1 MKSFA
6 VIGLLACFIGA
17 LMTTVASEETFETPE
32 NQENNSELGAP
43 EETVEN
49 DEVDKEDDES
59 EDGDDHEMDDPE
71 R

>member
-17 LMTTVASEETFETPE
+17 LMTTVPSEETLETPE
-32 NQENNSELGAP
+32 NQENNSELDAP
-43 EETVEN
+43 EETVAS
-49 DEVDKEDDES
+49 DEVDKEGDES
-59 EDGDDHEMDDPE
+59 EDGDDEMDDPE

>member
-17 LMTTVASEETFETPE
+17 LMTTVPSEETLKTPK
-32 NQENNSELGAP
+32 NQENNSELDAP
-43 EETVEN
+43 EETIEN
-49 DEVDKEDDES
+49 DEVDKEGDES
-59 EDGDDHEMDDPE
+59 EDGDDEMDDPE

>member
-17 LMTTVASEETFETPE
+17 LMTTVPSEETLETPE

-43 EETVEN
+43 EETLEN

-59 EDGDDHEMDDPE
+59 EDGDDEMDDPE

>member
-17 LMTTVASEETFETPE
+17 LMTTVPSEETLETPE
-32 NQENNSELGAP
+32 NQENNVELGAP

-49 DEVDKEDDES
+49 DEVDKEGDES
-59 EDGDDHEMDDPE
+59 EDGDDEMDDPE

>member
-17 LMTTVASEETFETPE
+17 LMTTVASEETFETLE
-32 NQENNSELGAP
+32 NQENNSELGAA

-49 DEVDKEDDES
+49 DEVDKGGDEIS
-59 EDGDDHEMDDPE
+59 EDGDDEMDDPE

>member
-17 LMTTVASEETFETPE
+17 LMTTVPSEETLETPE
-32 NQENNSELGAP
+32 NQENNSELDAP

-49 DEVDKEDDES
+49 DEVDKEGDAS
-59 EDGDDHEMDDPE
+59 EDGDDQMDDPE

>member
-6 VIGLLACFIGA
+6 VIGLLAFFIGA
-17 LMTTVASEETFETPE
+17 LMQTTVPSEETFETPE
-32 NQENNSELGAP
+32 NQENIGELGAP

-49 DEVDKEDDES
+49 DDVDKEGDES
-59 EDGDDHEMDDPE
+59 KDGDDEMDDPE

>member
-6 VIGLLACFIGA
+6 TIGLLSFFIGA

-32 NQENNSELGAP
+32 NQENNGELVAP

-49 DEVDKEDDES
+49 DEVGKEDDES
-59 EDGDDHEMDDPE
+59 EDGDDEMDYPK

>member
-17 LMTTVASEETFETPE
+17 LMKTVPSEETLETPE
-32 NQENNSELGAP
+32 NQENNGELGAP
-43 EETVEN
+43 EETVDN
-49 DEVDKEDDES
+49 DEVDKEGDES
-59 EDGDDHEMDDPE
+59 EDGDDEMDDPE

>member
-43 EETVEN
+43 KETVEN
-49 DEVDKEDDES
+49 DEVDKEDDAS
-59 EDGDDHEMDDPE
+59 EDGDDEMDDPE

>member
-17 LMTTVASEETFETPE
+17 LMITVASEETFETPE

-43 EETVEN
+43 EETLEN

-59 EDGDDHEMDDPE
+59 EDGDDEMDDPE

>member
-1 MKSFA
+1 
-6 VIGLLACFIGA
+6 
-17 LMTTVASEETFETPE
+17 MTTVASEETFETPE

-49 DEVDKEDDES
+49 DEVDKEDDAS
-59 EDGDDHEMDDPE
+59 EDGDDEMDDPE

>member
-17 LMTTVASEETFETPE
+17 LMTTVPSEETLETPE

-43 EETVEN
+43 EETLEN
-49 DEVDKEDDES
+49 DEVDKEGDES
-59 EDGDDHEMDDPE
+59 EDGDDEMDDPE

>member
-6 VIGLLACFIGA
+6 TIGLLAFFIGA

-32 NQENNSELGAP
+32 NQENNGELGAP
-43 EETVEN
+43 KETVEN
-49 DEVDKEDDES
+49 DEVDKEDDVRK
-59 EDGDDHEMDDPE
+59 DGDDEIDDHE

>member
-6 VIGLLACFIGA
+6 VIGLLACFIGT

-32 NQENNSELGAP
+32 SQENNGELGAP

-49 DEVDKEDDES
+49 DEVDKEGDES
-59 EDGDDHEMDDPE
+59 KDGDDEMDDPE

>member
-17 LMTTVASEETFETPE
+17 LMTTVASEETLGTPE
-32 NQENNSELGAP
+32 NQENNSELDAP

-49 DEVDKEDDES
+49 DEVHKEGDES
-59 EDGDDHEMDDPE
+59 EDGDDEMDDPE

>member
-6 VIGLLACFIGA
+6 AIGLLACFIGA
-17 LMTTVASEETFETPE
+17 LMITVASEETFETPE
-32 NQENNSELGAP
+32 NQENNSELDAP

-49 DEVDKEDDES
+49 DEVDKEDDAS
-59 EDGDDHEMDDPE
+59 EDGDDEMDDPE

>member
-17 LMTTVASEETFETPE
+17 LMTTVPSEETLETPE

-49 DEVDKEDDES
+49 DEVDKEDDAS
-59 EDGDDHEMDDPE
+59 EDGDDEMDDPE

>member
-17 LMTTVASEETFETPE
+17 LMTTVASEETLETPK
-32 NQENNSELGAP
+32 NQENNSELDAP
-43 EETVEN
+43 EETIEN
-49 DEVDKEDDES
+49 DEVDKEGDES
-59 EDGDDHEMDDPE
+59 EDGDDEMDDPE

>member
-6 VIGLLACFIGA
+6 VIALLACFTGA
-17 LMTTVASEETFETPE
+17 LITIVASEETFEIPE
-32 NQENNSELGAP
+32 NQEDNRELDAP

-49 DEVDKEDDES
+49 GEVDEEGDES
-59 EDGDDHEMDDPE
+59 EDGDDEMDDPE

>member
-1 MKSFA
+1 
-6 VIGLLACFIGA
+6 
-17 LMTTVASEETFETPE
+17 MTTVASEETFETPE

-43 EETVEN
+43 EETLEN

-59 EDGDDHEMDDPE
+59 EDGDDEMDDPE

>member
-17 LMTTVASEETFETPE
+17 LMTTVPSEETLETPE
-32 NQENNSELGAP
+32 NQENNSELDAP
-43 EETVEN
+43 EETLEN
-49 DEVDKEDDES
+49 DEVDKEGDAS
-59 EDGDDHEMDDPE
+59 EDGDDQMDDPE

>member
-17 LMTTVASEETFETPE
+17 LMTTVPSEETLETPE
-32 NQENNSELGAP
+32 NQENNSELDAP
-43 EETVEN
+43 EETLEN
-49 DEVDKEDDES
+49 DEVDKEGDES
-59 EDGDDHEMDDPE
+59 EDGDDEMDDPE

>member
-6 VIGLLACFIGA
+6 AIGLLACFIGA

-49 DEVDKEDDES
+49 DEVDKEDDAS
-59 EDGDDHEMDDPE
+59 EDGDDEMDDPE

>member
-17 LMTTVASEETFETPE
+17 LMTTVPSEETLGTPE
-32 NQENNSELGAP
+32 NQENNSELDAP
-43 EETVEN
+43 EETIEN
-49 DEVDKEDDES
+49 DEVDKEGDES
-59 EDGDDHEMDDPE
+59 EDGDDEMDDPE

>member
-6 VIGLLACFIGA
+6 AIGLLACFIGA

-32 NQENNSELGAP
+32 NQENNSELDAP
-43 EETVEN
+43 EETVAN
-49 DEVDKEDDES
+49 DEVDKEGDES
-59 EDGDDHEMDDPE
+59 EDGDDEMDDPE

>member
-1 MKSFA
+1 
-6 VIGLLACFIGA
+6 
-17 LMTTVASEETFETPE
+17 MTTVASEETFETPE

-49 DEVDKEDDES
+49 DEVDKEDDAS

>member
-6 VIGLLACFIGA
+6 TIGLLAFFIGA
-17 LMTTVASEETFETPE
+17 LMTTVASEETFETLE
-32 NQENNSELGAP
+32 NQENNSELDAP

-49 DEVDKEDDES
+49 DEVDKEDDAS
-59 EDGDDHEMDDPE
+59 EDGDDEMDDPE

>member
-6 VIGLLACFIGA
+6 AIGLLACFIGA
-17 LMTTVASEETFETPE
+17 LMTTVLSEKTLETPE

>member
-17 LMTTVASEETFETPE
+17 LMTTVASEEMFETPE

-43 EETVEN
+43 KETVEN
-49 DEVDKEDDES
+49 DEVDEEDDES
-59 EDGDDHEMDDPE
+59 EDSDDEMDDPE

>member
-17 LMTTVASEETFETPE
+17 LMTTVPSEETLETPE
-32 NQENNSELGAP
+32 NQENNSELDAP
-43 EETVEN
+43 EETVAN
-49 DEVDKEDDES
+49 DEVDKEGDES
-59 EDGDDHEMDDPE
+59 EDGDDEMDDPE

>member
-17 LMTTVASEETFETPE
+17 LMTTVASEETLETPE
-32 NQENNSELGAP
+32 NQENNSELDAP
-43 EETVEN
+43 EETLEN
-49 DEVDKEDDES
+49 DEVDKEGDES
-59 EDGDDHEMDDPE
+59 EDGDDEMDDPE

>member
-6 VIGLLACFIGA
+6 AIGLLACFIGA
-17 LMTTVASEETFETPE
+17 LMTTVPSEETFETPE
-32 NQENNSELGAP
+32 NQENNSELDAP

-49 DEVDKEDDES
+49 DEVDKEGDAS
-59 EDGDDHEMDDPE
+59 EDGDDEMDDPE